1 MTIAGFGYNPDHY
14 ITRPDP
20 TRPDP
25 TRVSLW
31 SSVFCGDVAKVAM
44 IHRKI

>member
-25 TRVSLW
+25 RSLW
-31 SSVFCGDVAKVAM
+31 SSVFLGDVAKVAM
-44 IHRKI
+44 IDRKI

>member
-1 MTIAGFGYNPDHY
+1 MTIAGFVYNPDHY

-20 TRPDP
+20 TRPAFP
-25 TRVSLW
+25 SGP
-31 SSVFCGDVAKVAM
+31 VFFVVIVAKVAM